1 MEEINVDFSNPFL
14 YISVFS
20 VLSTGV
26 NLYYCCCLK
35 KYKKSESEIQLTS
48 VVCHD
53 SQQDNMNKVIE
64 TADTKETTQE
74 TRIVQTNPIEVGEAM
89 TQTEDSVFYDLMG
102 KRWQEE
108 LEFYKRNNMKR

>member
-1 MEEINVDFSNPFL
+1 MEGINVDFSNPFL

-20 VLSTGV
+20 VLSAGV
-26 NLYYCCCLK
+26 NLYYCCSSQ

-48 VVCHD
+48 IVCHD
-53 SQQDNMNKVIE
+53 NVEDNMNKVIE
-64 TADTKETTQE
+64 TPDNIESKQE
-74 TRIVQTNPIEVGEAM
+74 TRVVQTNPIEIGEAM